1 MRACAFT
8 PVAHSCILSS
18 GPWLLSQCSAS
29 SQDHAAHHS
38 LSSSAPSGSLRTGE
52 VGGRS
57 GQASLTT
64 EFILQPLVFEDV
76 SVQVQVSGTEE
87 TRAGAEWHLQ
97 AASDLEMLVGEGPGM
112 KGTRKNRGVCV
123 CFHS

>member
-1 MRACAFT
+1 M
-8 PVAHSCILSS
+8 
-18 GPWLLSQCSAS
+18 
-29 SQDHAAHHS
+29 
-38 LSSSAPSGSLRTGE
+38 GS
-52 VGGRS
+52 RS

-112 KGTRKNRGVCV
+112 KGTRKNRGRLRLL
-123 CFHS
+123 SQLTGN